1 MQASLDIEMKARSDA
16 VRAKKKFE
24 TQLNDAEMQLEHANR
39 NLTEQVK
46 LSKTLQV
53 TIKVR
58 FITRLLRYFS
68 NF

>member
-1 MQASLDIEMKARSDA
+1 MQASLDIEIKARADST
-16 VRAKKKFE
+16 RAKKKFE

-58 FITRLLRYFS
+58 FSCLVYKVFS
-68 NF
+68 